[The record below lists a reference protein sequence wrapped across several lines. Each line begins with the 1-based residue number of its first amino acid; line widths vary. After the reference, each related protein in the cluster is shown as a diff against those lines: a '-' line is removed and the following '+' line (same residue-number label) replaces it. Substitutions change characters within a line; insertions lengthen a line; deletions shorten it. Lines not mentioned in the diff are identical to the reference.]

1 MKNKKKKK
9 GFPDL
14 NKDGKVTFKDILI
27 GRGVIKKNKGGSLK
41 GGQKKLDAN
50 KDGKISGEDFAML
63 RNKKPVKA
71 VAGLFAKGK
80 RAKEYFKL
88 LGNLPA
94 ITPSKFAERGMKLS
108 TETPTPSE
116 FVRRRMILSTKT
128 PSTAKR
134 AEEFVPKSRVK
145 EAGTRGFLYGT
156 GATAAGLGITGAK
169 IEERDFKKARQEKET
184 KERTATEGSFK
195 KGKMIKA
202 MDGEM
207 VGIDLPQDF
216 ENLPDLND
224 LPEVSKPITQNERR
238 QQIIRDRST
247 KKILDQLRT
256 PAMRLD
262 PRKKMGG
269 GMMNED
275 PMGYKSGGAIEVGKG
290 KDYIKDLL

>member
-71 VAGLFAKGK
+71 V
-80 RAKEYFKL
+80 
-88 LGNLPA
+88 
-94 ITPSKFAERGMKLS
+94 T
-108 TETPTPSE
+108 
-116 FVRRRMILSTKT
+116 
-128 PSTAKR
+128 
-134 AEEFVPKSRVK
+134 
-145 EAGTRGFLYGT
+145 
-156 GATAAGLGITGAK
+156 
-169 IEERDFKKARQEKET
+169 
-184 KERTATEGSFK
+184 
-195 KGKMIKA
+195 
-202 MDGEM
+202 GEM
-207 VGIDLPQDF
+207 VGIDSPQDF